1 MLDAGSGEQTAQF
14 NPNNKMSLT
23 AQRQKLPI
31 FQFRNHIL
39 WLVENYKTV
48 VLVGETGC
56 GKSTQIPQYL
66 NEAGW
71 TTAGFQVAITQPRR
85 VAAVSLAVRVADEVG
100 CMIGTTIGY
109 AVRFDSKQDEQKT
122 RVKFVTDGVL
132 LQEMTTDPL
141 LRKYSV
147 IMIDEA
153 HERSLQTDMC
163 LGLLKKIQK
172 VRPDLRLV
180 VASATLD
187 ANFFK
192 DYFEQNLSSDPDKDT
207 ARVIHL
213 EGRTFPV
220 DIFYLSKPCPDYM
233 KESLET
239 VLKIHKKNEPGDILI
254 FLTSAEDVDSLT
266 ETLEEKS
273 AALTQRAKD
282 VGVKMMK
289 MKVYRLYGSLPVQD
303 QFRVFENVNRGTRK
317 VIAATNIAE
326 TSLTLPGIVHVI
338 DAGFVKI
345 AAYNPVNGLDSTVVI
360 PVSQASANQ
369 RAGRA
374 GRVRSGC
381 CYRLYSQNDYEQ
393 LKEATEPEMRRS
405 ELSSTIIRLKMLGI
419 SNVVRFD
426 FPSPPPAQ
434 SLSRSL
440 ELLLAL
446 GAIDEQCE
454 LTSDIGEKLA
464 ELPLHPFHARM
475 LLASIKY
482 ECVKE
487 VLSLVALLSVRTI
500 FSIPAGRRQEASRQH
515 RRFQVEEGDHIS
527 MLNAFESF
535 EECKGDRKFINKRF
549 LNYRALVRVQQIRK
563 QLAKFIG
570 RWRIKEVATGDNV
583 FPILKSI
590 TAGLFAN
597 AAVLR
602 PDGLYETIRDSIT
615 LELHPDSALADQ
627 PKPPECVLY
636 TDVTQGK
643 YMREVSVIPQT
654 WLTEIA
660 SHYYQN
666 NNE

>member
-1 MLDAGSGEQTAQF
+1 MAEKKMTFWRPGSQAPTETVLLDAGSGEQTATF
-14 NPNNKMSLT
+14 NPNQNMSLN

-71 TTAGFQVAITQPRR
+71 ASAGYQVAITQPRR

-109 AVRFDSKQDEQKT
+109 AVRFDSKQDEAKT

-172 VRPDLRLV
+172 VRPELRLI

-192 DYFEQNLSSDPDKDT
+192 DYFEQNLTSNPDYDT

-220 DIFYLSKPCPDYM
+220 DIFYLKSPCPDYM

-273 AALTQRAKD
+273 ADLLKRAKD
-282 VGVKMMK
+282 VGVRMMK
-289 MKVYRLYGSLPVQD
+289 MRVYRLYGSLPVQD

-317 VIAATNIAE
+317 GENFRKA
-326 TSLTLPGIVHVI
+326 
-338 DAGFVKI
+338 
-345 AAYNPVNGLDSTVVI
+345 VV
-360 PVSQASANQ
+360 
-369 RAGRA
+369 
-374 GRVRSGC
+374 
-381 CYRLYSQNDYEQ
+381 
-393 LKEATEPEMRRS
+393 
-405 ELSSTIIRLKMLGI
+405 
-419 SNVVRFD
+419 
-426 FPSPPPAQ
+426 
-434 SLSRSL
+434 
-440 ELLLAL
+440 
-446 GAIDEQCE
+446 
-454 LTSDIGEKLA
+454 
-464 ELPLHPFHARM
+464 
-475 LLASIKY
+475 
-482 ECVKE
+482 
-487 VLSLVALLSVRTI
+487 
-500 FSIPAGRRQEASRQH
+500 
-515 RRFQVEEGDHIS
+515 
-527 MLNAFESF
+527 
-535 EECKGDRKFINKRF
+535 
-549 LNYRALVRVQQIRK
+549 
-563 QLAKFIG
+563 
-570 RWRIKEVATGDNV
+570 
-583 FPILKSI
+583 
-590 TAGLFAN
+590 
-597 AAVLR
+597 
-602 PDGLYETIRDSIT
+602 
-615 LELHPDSALADQ
+615 
-627 PKPPECVLY
+627 
-636 TDVTQGK
+636 
-643 YMREVSVIPQT
+643 
-654 WLTEIA
+654 
-660 SHYYQN
+660 
-666 NNE
+666 

>member
-1 MLDAGSGEQTAQF
+1 MTFWRPGSQAPTESIMLDAGSGEQTVKF

-71 TTAGFQVAITQPRR
+71 ASAGYQVAITQPRR

-192 DYFEQNLSSDPDKDT
+192 DYFEQNLSSNPDKDT
-207 ARVIHL
+207 ARIIHL

-220 DIFYLSKPCPDYM
+220 DIFYLSKPTPEYM

-273 AALTQRAKD
+273 AALSQRAKD

-317 VIAATNIAE
+317 VICATNIAE

-345 AAYNPVNGLDSTVVI
+345 AAYNPANGLDSTVVV
-360 PVSQASANQ
+360 PVSQAAANQ

-381 CYRLYSQNDYEQ
+381 CYRLYTQNDYDQ

-405 ELSSTIIRLKMLGI
+405 ELTSTIIRFV
-419 SNVVRFD
+419 SW
-426 FPSPPPAQ
+426 
-434 SLSRSL
+434 
-440 ELLLAL
+440 LL
-446 GAIDEQCE
+446 
-454 LTSDIGEKLA
+454 TW
-464 ELPLHPFHARM
+464 
-475 LLASIKY
+475 
-482 ECVKE
+482 
-487 VLSLVALLSVRTI
+487 
-500 FSIPAGRRQEASRQH
+500 
-515 RRFQVEEGDHIS
+515 
-527 MLNAFESF
+527 
-535 EECKGDRKFINKRF
+535 IN
-549 LNYRALVRVQQIRK
+549 LM
-563 QLAKFIG
+563 
-570 RWRIKEVATGDNV
+570 TG
-583 FPILKSI
+583 L
-590 TAGLFAN
+590 
-597 AAVLR
+597 
-602 PDGLYETIRDSIT
+602 
-615 LELHPDSALADQ
+615 
-627 PKPPECVLY
+627 
-636 TDVTQGK
+636 
-643 YMREVSVIPQT
+643 
-654 WLTEIA
+654 
-660 SHYYQN
+660 
-666 NNE
+666 